1 MILLSCLQ
9 LYFLFSPPVAA
20 AAMEIRQFLAVL
32 NSCHLSSTA
41 VRTTYYS
48 PFVCEKLIHA
58 RRSFEEVAAGVTKKY
73 EKID

>member
-41 VRTTYYS
+41 VRTTYYTE
-48 PFVCEKLIHA
+48 VGDKKL
-58 RRSFEEVAAGVTKKY
+58 RTDPPPDTVQQRY
-73 EKID
+73 EI